1 MDITECNLLKF
12 LRKIISMGWDI
23 QARGILQKC
32 RLKNLNPGLKAA
44 QTRLRKQKTT
54 TEAEAKGSQYT
65 GR

>member
-1 MDITECNLLKF
+1 
-12 LRKIISMGWDI
+12 MGWDI

-54 TEAEAKGSQYT
+54 TKAEAKGSQYT